1 LNCLKMLHAKIMK
14 CQKCP
19 LSQLRT
25 KAVPGEGSIGA
36 KIMFIGQAPGRE
48 EDKTGR
54 PFVGRAGKFLDE
66 LFQANGIS
74 REEVFLTGSVKCF
87 PPDNRVPKREE
98 LLACKPYLIEQIVL
112 VNPRMVVFLGNV
124 AQKFL
129 LNEEILKGRII
140 FFTYH
145 PAAGMRFPKIKEKMA
160 EDFNRLVD
168 IAQENRLLKSF

>member
-1 LNCLKMLHAKIMK
+1 MK
-14 CQKCP
+14 CQKCL
-19 LSQLRT
+19 LSRLRT
-25 KAVPGEGSIGA
+25 KAVPGEGPIGA

-48 EDKTGR
+48 EDKNGR

-66 LFQANGIS
+66 LFQVNGIS

-112 VNPRMVVFLGNV
+112 VDPRMVVFLGNV

-129 LNEEILKGRII
+129 LNEEVLKGRIV
-140 FFTYH
+140 FFTCH
-145 PAAGMRFPKIKEKMA
+145 PAAGMRFPKIKEKMVK
-160 EDFNRLVD
+160 DFNRLAA
-168 IAQENRLLKSF
+168 IARKNHLLKCF